1 MLQFSERNIE
11 RRNSV
16 PRINLN
22 IMNKIY
28 SLLILLVLTAASLS
42 CSVEDETDPLDIY
55 REIAYNAL
63 SSGVK
68 ATVVGDWRDAEVS
81 AWLDGNYL
89 VVFQTTDVVLGPV
102 RVVVDPER
110 GAWVEILPRP

>member
-1 MLQFSERNIE
+1 
-11 RRNSV
+11 
-16 PRINLN
+16 
-22 IMNKIY
+22 MNRIY
-28 SLLILLVLTAASLS
+28 SLLIILFLTAVSLG
-42 CSVEDETDPLDIY
+42 CSVEDDSDPLDIY

-63 SSGVK
+63 SSDVK

-89 VVFQTTDVVLGPV
+89 VVFKSTDQVLGPI

-110 GAWVEILPRP
+110 GTWVEILPRP

>member
-1 MLQFSERNIE
+1 
-11 RRNSV
+11 
-16 PRINLN
+16 
-22 IMNKIY
+22 MNRIY
-28 SLLILLVLTAASLS
+28 SILIILGFTAAFLN
-42 CSVEDETDPLDIY
+42 CSIEDDTDPLDIY

-63 SSGVK
+63 SSGIK
-68 ATVVGDWRDAEVS
+68 DTIVGDWRNAEVS

-102 RVVVDPER
+102 RVVVDPDR